1 MEAVGCA
8 HGARSFGADR
18 DHGGDEQNAN
28 HGIVDHIAEHG
39 VTTDEFEYVVK
50 HPERRDVSHS
60 SGMPCC
66 WGTTPE
72 GRFLLCVYEKV
83 DDIAVYPVTAY
94 EPSEE

>member
-1 MEAVGCA
+1 M
-8 HGARSFGADR
+8 
-18 DHGGDEQNAN
+18 
-28 HGIVDHIAEHG
+28 
-39 VTTDEFEYVVK
+39 TTDEFESVVR
-50 HPERRDVSHS
+50 HPERRDASHS

-72 GRFLLCVYEKV
+72 GRFLFYMYEKI